1 MMHAMK
7 HPVLT
12 SKKRDRF
19 HMNSNGPDADTCTSS
34 AKNIVD
40 GQGHIGRAWGA
51 DNTDAG
57 CVLDQQYASAN
68 FRCEPNVSFSKCQ

>member
-19 HMNSNGPDADTCTSS
+19 HMNSNGQDADTCTGS
-34 AKNIVD
+34 AKNEGE
-40 GQGHIGRAWGA
+40 GQGHVGRAWGA

-57 CVLDQQYASAN
+57 YVLDQQYASAY
-68 FRCEPNVSFSKCQ
+68 FCCVPNDP